1 MTQDQNVMT
10 QFERDYTAKVNMY
23 GLGLLALHLPVLAG
37 VAWAL
42 QGSPL
47 LALGIALVLL
57 AGPAMVLLQDRA
69 SSRGAIAIA
78 VSAMGMS
85 ALAIH
90 VSNGLIEAHFELFV
104 MIALLTVFGRVAPLL
119 VAGTTIALH
128 HVIFWLWLPASVF
141 NYKASFAIVLLHA
154 FFVVLEV
161 IPACWIARQFGNS
174 IRAQSIVAEHLS
186 GAAEQV
192 TTSSAE
198 IGQASSR
205 LAEAACEQA
214 ATIEETCA
222 ASVAMKDIVVRNGKV
237 TGEALKL
244 MTFMDQELEAANRD
258 VAVMKGVVEELVTS
272 SKKIGAV
279 VGLIDGIAF
288 QTQILSLNAAIEAA
302 SAGEYGAGFAVVA
315 QEVGRLAQESA
326 VAATDTG
333 SLIELT
339 LANTRTGEAAVLA
352 LGTAM
357 ARVNGTADRV
367 KTQIALLQGTS
378 HEQEMSSATIAQAMT
393 ELGDAAQATAA
404 GAEETSAAGA
414 CLTEQATTLR
424 GIVELLHA

>member
-1 MTQDQNVMT
+1 MAQDGNGMT
-10 QFERDYTAKVNMY
+10 QFERDYTAKTNTY
-23 GLGLLALHLPVLAG
+23 GLVLLALHVPVLAG

-47 LALGIALVLL
+47 LALGIAVVLL
-57 AGPAMVLLQDRA
+57 AGPAAVLLQDR
-69 SSRGAIAIA
+69 SSPLGAIAIA

-90 VSNGLIEAHFELFV
+90 VSNGMIEAHFELFV
-104 MIALLTVFGRVAPLL
+104 MIALLTVYGRVAPLL

-141 NYKASFAIVLLHA
+141 NYKASFSIVLLHA

-161 IPACWIARQFGNS
+161 IPACWIARQFGKS
-174 IRAQSIVAEHLS
+174 IHVQSIVAEHLN
-186 GAAEQV
+186 GASEQV
-192 TTSSAE
+192 TTSSGE

-205 LAEAACEQA
+205 LAEAACQQA

-222 ASVAMKDIVVRNGKV
+222 ASVTLSDICSRKAKV
-237 TGEALKL
+237 TDSALQL
-244 MTFMDQELEAANRD
+244 MTSMDEELEAANRD
-258 VAVMKGVVEELVTS
+258 VEVMKLVVQELVVS

-279 VGLIDGIAF
+279 VGLIDGISF

-302 SAGEYGAGFAVVA
+302 SAGSYGAGFAVVA

-326 VAATDTG
+326 VAATNSGD
-333 SLIELT
+333 LIELT

-367 KTQIALLQGTS
+367 RTQIAMLQGTS
-378 HEQEMSSATIAQAMT
+378 HEQETSSATIKHAMT